1 MNGRLMADRFMSCP
15 FRQADIQVKR
25 PVSLSGLVEPPVNA
39 VATVS
44 GSGTNG

>member
-25 PVSLSGLVEPPVNA
+25 PVSLSGLVEPAVNA
-39 VATVS
+39 DGDCFRLKDEA
-44 GSGTNG
+44 